1 MHSCFSQIVVA
12 FVLPDSYPM
21 AYVTTFEK
29 HGSCHQYPIA
39 WENTANSSIAA
50 NLGNSYPYFSQ
61 NMGDSLPSNG
71 LNEKRMVYF
80 ITREMQ

>member
-1 MHSCFSQIVVA
+1 MCTHAFPQIVFA

-21 AYVTTFEK
+21 AYVTTFEI

-50 NLGNSYPYFSQ
+50 NLGNSYPYFSE
-61 NMGDSLPSNG
+61 NMGDSLPSNF
-71 LNEKRMVYF
+71 NPMVCF